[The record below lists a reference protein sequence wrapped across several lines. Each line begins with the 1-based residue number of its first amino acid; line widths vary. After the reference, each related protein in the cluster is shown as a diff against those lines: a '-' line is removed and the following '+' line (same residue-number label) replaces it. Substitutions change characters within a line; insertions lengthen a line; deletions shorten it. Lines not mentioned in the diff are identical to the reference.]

1 MALSPRR
8 PAAQRRET
16 VKTVLCFVPD
26 ENGEVSNEH
35 LCEHLVIIPLII
47 MAVLGMLRHIYYLA
61 YGR

>member
-8 PAAQRRET
+8 PAAQRWET
-16 VKTVLCFVPD
+16 VETVLCFVPD
-26 ENGEVSNEH
+26 ENDEVSNER
-35 LCEHLVIIPLII
+35 LWEHLVIIPLII